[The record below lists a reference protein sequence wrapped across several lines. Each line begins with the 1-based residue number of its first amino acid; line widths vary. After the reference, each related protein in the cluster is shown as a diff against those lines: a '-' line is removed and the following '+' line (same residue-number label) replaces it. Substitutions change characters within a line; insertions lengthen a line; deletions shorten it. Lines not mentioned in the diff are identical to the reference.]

1 MSIFNNITYVSSKS
15 TAAVIVLGRNANG
28 LTEWKLKDGT
38 TLKDFKT
45 DKK

>member
-1 MSIFNNITYVSSKS
+1 MSIFNNITYVSGTSI
-15 TAAVIVLGRNANG
+15 AAMIVLGRNANG

-38 TLKDFKT
+38 ILIDFVA

>member
-1 MSIFNNITYVSSKS
+1 MSIFNNITYASGTS
-15 TAAVIVLGRNANG
+15 TAAVIVSGRNANG
-28 LTEWKLKDGT
+28 LTEWKLKDET